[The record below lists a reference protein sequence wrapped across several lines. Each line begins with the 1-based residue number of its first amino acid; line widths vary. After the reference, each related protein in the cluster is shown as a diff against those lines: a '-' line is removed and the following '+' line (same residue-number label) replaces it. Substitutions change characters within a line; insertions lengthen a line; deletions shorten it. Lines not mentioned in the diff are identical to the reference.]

1 MRYAVNIVTLL
12 SFAAVVIPV
21 IAVPVAAADRIVEH
35 RITPSSIDPGVRQYD
50 DPSIALTSAALP
62 ADAPL
67 AVFLPGSG
75 GRPENAMVM
84 LNTIEQQGYRTIG
97 LEYDDTPS
105 VSQVCPQTPDPAC
118 SAAFRDMRSYG
129 TGGFRQIANPVA
141 EAIVPRLVAALK
153 ALAAA
158 APQEGWGGYLDGD
171 QPRWDRIAL
180 SGLSQGAGMAAYIAK
195 THAVRRVVLFSS
207 PWDVTGSDKR
217 PAPWLSTPAATP
229 VDRWYASYHAREKT
243 VPLVRAAYRALRIPA
258 DHIHVLNQDL
268 PPGANP
274 NGPNPFHGN
283 TIRDVRYVGDWR
295 AMFGNAADP
304 AP

>member
-1 MRYAVNIVTLL
+1 MRYAVNIVTLM
-12 SFAAVVIPV
+12 SFTAL
-21 IAVPVAAADRIVEH
+21 AVPSAAADRIIEH
-35 RITPSSIDPGVRQYD
+35 RIVPSRIDAGVKQYD
-50 DPSIALTSAALP
+50 EANVALTSATLP

-75 GRPENAMVM
+75 GRPENATVM
-84 LNTIEQQGYRTIG
+84 LGTMEQQGYRSIG

-118 SAAFRDMRSYG
+118 SAEFREMRSYG
-129 TGGFRQIANPVA
+129 TGRFSQLTNPVA
-141 EAIVPRLVAALK
+141 EAIVPRLVALLK

-158 APQEGWGGYLDGD
+158 APDEGWGGYLDGD
-171 QPRWDRIAL
+171 QPRWDRIVL

-207 PWDVTGSDKR
+207 PWDVNGRDKR
-217 PAPWLSTPAATP
+217 PAPWLSTPTATP
-229 VDRWYASYHAREKT
+229 MDRWYASYHAREKT
-243 VPLVRAAYRALRIPA
+243 VPLIRAAYGALRIPA
-258 DHIHVLNQDL
+258 DHVHVLNQDL
-268 PPGANP
+268 PPGVNP
-274 NGPNPFHGN
+274 NAPNPFHGN
-283 TIRDVRYVGDWR
+283 TVRDTRYAADWR